1 VAGCGFGGCT
11 GGSFLLKV
19 LPSSFS
25 QSMGGG
31 DQEHTSD
38 AQPSLGVEHINAHGK
53 EHHAEVMEC
62 SYLPHKGRILTA
74 KRAFNEGDIILVEHP
89 LHIVQE
95 DESSAAFKHLQG
107 LCKTYSDDFD
117 YDPLWF
123 WCALQ
128 SLTGDQ
134 LHGAK
139 FGGWKGTDAATQRN
153 LLLLHHD
160 EVHESGSSSD
170 ILARE
175 LAPGADPITIE
186 RLTQIWVL
194 NCFEY
199 SDDPQGYSTYF
210 FSSFMSHSCW
220 PNAVWHYSGA
230 DHVLRARR
238 TIEVGDEVTISYLP
252 EHGLM
257 QAAPLRRLELHD
269 TKRFWCTCERC
280 TGAQDLS
287 RGFKCPRCE
296 EGKVFSK
303 TPEPGPAKDGALS
316 SQHLVGVLCASCGQA
331 LSKRD
336 ALRLAGHEKKLNK
349 LVEDYTSRKHGSK
362 ALPDS
367 AEAQAVEDF
376 IDSVF
381 VQHALADLAWE
392 QLAECHGRKRRYTKQ
407 RRLLER
413 RCSFHASAYE
423 GLNGSHAWM
432 LEATGDA
439 MLHSSVSSKASGHK
453 NGKAKVWQATA
464 KVDPQEACRLYSE
477 AFAILSLMFGD
488 DHEYARQVERKR
500 CSAQKALEVL
510 GAAEAAPGSAQQKSC
525 EPST

>member
-1 VAGCGFGGCT
+1 
-11 GGSFLLKV
+11 
-19 LPSSFS
+19 
-25 QSMGGG
+25 MGGG
-31 DQEHTSD
+31 QREQEKQSSAGNQKLQEEHSS
-38 AQPSLGVEHINAHGK
+38 AVPLSLGVQHINHHSK
-53 EHHAEVMEC
+53 EHHADVMGC

-74 KRAFNEGDIILVEHP
+74 KRAFSDGEIILAESP

-95 DESSAAFKHLQG
+95 DESSAAFQHLQG

-139 FGGWKGTDAATQRN
+139 FGGWKGIDVITQRN

-160 EVHESGSSSD
+160 EVHESSSASD
-170 ILARE
+170 ILAHE
-175 LAPGADPITIE
+175 LAPGADPILIE

-238 TIEVGDEVTISYLP
+238 KIEFGDEVTISYLP

-280 TGAQDLS
+280 TGAQDHS

-296 EGKVFSK
+296 DGKVFSR
-303 TPEPGPAKDGALS
+303 TPEPGPAKDATLM
-316 SQHLVGVLCASCGQA
+316 SQHLVGVSCDSCGEA
-331 LSKRD
+331 LTKRD
-336 ALRLAGHEKKLNK
+336 VSRLVGHEKKLKK
-349 LVEDYTSRKHGSK
+349 LVDDYASCKNGSK
-362 ALPDS
+362 ASPDLAELQS
-367 AEAQAVEDF
+367 AEDF

-381 VQHALADLAWE
+381 AQHALADLAWK
-392 QLAECHGRKRRYTKQ
+392 QLAKFHGRKRRYAKQ
-407 RRLLER
+407 QQMLGR
-413 RCSFHASAYE
+413 RCRFHACAYE
-423 GLNGSHAWM
+423 GFNGSHAWRM
-432 LEATGDA
+432 ESQGDA
-439 MLHSSVSSKASGHK
+439 LMRSSVSSKVSGQK
-453 NGKAKVWQATA
+453 NATVWQATS
-464 KVDPQEACRLYSE
+464 KEDLREACRLYNE
-477 AFAILSLMFGD
+477 AFAILSLMFGK
-488 DHEYARQVERKR
+488 DHEYAAQVDRKR
-500 CSAQKALEVL
+500 CIAQKAVDALCTD
-510 GAAEAAPGSAQQKSC
+510 EAASGRLQL
-525 EPST
+525 